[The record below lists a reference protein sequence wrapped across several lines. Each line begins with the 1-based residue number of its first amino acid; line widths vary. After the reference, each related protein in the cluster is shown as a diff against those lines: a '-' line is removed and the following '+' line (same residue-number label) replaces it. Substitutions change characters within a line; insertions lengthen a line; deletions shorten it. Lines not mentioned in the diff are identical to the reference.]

1 MVLLFVSILK
11 SQIMVK
17 TSLVINLSMLLS
29 ALLLKI
35 HRNKS
40 APASNII
47 LIKTSMARRRAY
59 LVWAVFVL
67 LWLVDLLDTVMTI
80 LSLAR
85 LAIIAI
91 TSNLIYTDLFLHT
104 SYL

>member
-1 MVLLFVSILK
+1 
-11 SQIMVK
+11 
-17 TSLVINLSMLLS
+17 LVINLSILLL

-35 HRNKS
+35 HRNRS
-40 APASNII
+40 APALNMI
-47 LIKTSMARRRAY
+47 LIKTSIVRRRVY

-67 LWLVDLLDTVMTI
+67 LWLVDLLDTITTI

-85 LAIIAI
+85 LAVIAV
-91 TSNLIYTDLFLHT
+91 TSNLIYTNLFLYT